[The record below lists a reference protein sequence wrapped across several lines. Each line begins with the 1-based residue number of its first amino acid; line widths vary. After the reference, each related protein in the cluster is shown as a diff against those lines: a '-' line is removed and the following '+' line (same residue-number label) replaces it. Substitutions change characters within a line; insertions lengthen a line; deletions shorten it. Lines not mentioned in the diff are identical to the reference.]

1 MERNLTLELQQWKD
15 NLDRKPLILEGAR
28 QVGKTYLLQKFG
40 QENYRNTI
48 YLNLENASSDI
59 VALFDGELKPKRI
72 IANLEI
78 YFGEQILPGESLI
91 VFDEVQEVPRALTAL
106 KYFHELAPGF
116 HVVAAGSLLGLY
128 LHSGTSFP
136 VGKVDFLHLEPM
148 NFEEFLIASGER
160 QLITQIKNSHKIV
173 FPEKLKDYFQ
183 YYLVTGGMPEVV
195 ASWVNEHNIEKV
207 EKIQDTILSSYLRD
221 FSQHADTSTA
231 MKIRQVWGSLT
242 SQFAKENDKF
252 LWGVVKKGARAREY
266 EIAVQWLVDSGIVR
280 RVERVKLGNKL
291 PMRAYQDSSAFKL
304 YFVDVGLFRRLAQ
317 VPTAVVLEKNA
328 IFNEFNGLIAEQ
340 FVLQNIQSKD
350 IFYWTSGAQSEVDFV
365 IQYEKDVVP
374 IEVKSGE
381 NVKSKSLG
389 VYRGKYNPRL
399 SIRFS
404 MRELLMDDGLL
415 NIPLY
420 AIFLIPGLI
429 EKKK

>member
-148 NFEEFLIASGER
+148 NFDEFLIASGER

-242 SQFAKENDKF
+242 SQFAKENDTF
-252 LWGVVKKGARAREY
+252 LWGVVKKGARTREY

-328 IFNEFNGLIAEQ
+328 IFNEFNGLIA
-340 FVLQNIQSKD
+340 
-350 IFYWTSGAQSEVDFV
+350 
-365 IQYEKDVVP
+365 
-374 IEVKSGE
+374 
-381 NVKSKSLG
+381 
-389 VYRGKYNPRL
+389 
-399 SIRFS
+399 
-404 MRELLMDDGLL
+404 
-415 NIPLY
+415 
-420 AIFLIPGLI
+420 
-429 EKKK
+429 